1 MTSHAFLLQTLFFFT
16 WVGLDGAVIVDDART
31 HTRPHPHPHTFNFSY
46 ILWKMHINIVYY
58 ILVQNIKI
66 DCELQKDIN

>member
-1 MTSHAFLLQTLFFFT
+1 MLFYCKPYFFFLHGWAWLAQLLWMT
-16 WVGLDGAVIVDDART
+16 HVRT
-31 HTRPHPHPHTFNFSY
+31 HAPHPHPHTFNFSY